1 VPEPPTDPSAEVP
14 GTGDG
19 SAGDD
24 LPGIGDVAGMAA
36 PGSQPFFQHG
46 MPVVPGGSGGA
57 ATQVELETEGLAG
70 AVDDLGGL
78 GVIHYGT
85 DSEGFDAREVAMAVG
100 RVPAKRRRGSL
111 LKRLGWGFWFALGW
125 VALVALGAILA
136 GVLPLP
142 DPNAIPAPGCTAYA
156 GPSAGHLLGCDELGR
171 DVFSRVVY
179 GARVS
184 LVVGFASIALAL
196 AVGGAAGVVA
206 GYLRGAFDSVSGV
219 LSNVLLA
226 YPYLILALA
235 IVTFWGHSEFNVTV
249 VIAIVAVAPLF
260 RVVRANT
267 IAFSER
273 DYVLAARAL
282 GSTRKRVLKTL
293 IIPDVI
299 PAAITYGLVGVALA
313 ITGEGAL
320 SYLGQSVSS
329 TTTPTWGN
337 MINEGA
343 AQISSIGSPV
353 PVNIWV
359 MLGPA
364 IAMFLFIL
372 AISVMGDRLR
382 ALLDV
387 RTNVL

>member
-1 VPEPPTDPSAEVP
+1 VPEPPIDAPADP
-14 GTGDG
+14 GTLEETGIG
-19 SAGDD
+19 VVRYETGAESFSAQATA
-24 LPGIGDVAGMAA
+24 LPGRSA
-36 PGSQPFFQHG
+36 PGS
-46 MPVVPGGSGGA
+46 
-57 ATQVELETEGLAG
+57 
-70 AVDDLGGL
+70 
-78 GVIHYGT
+78 
-85 DSEGFDAREVAMAVG
+85 
-100 RVPAKRRRGSL
+100 KRRGSIF
-111 LKRLGWGFWFALGW
+111 KRLGWVFWGSAAW
-125 VALVALGAILA
+125 VAIVILLALLA
-136 GVLPLP
+136 GVLPLSNP
-142 DPNAIPAPGCTAYA
+142 SAIPSNGCLAYA
-156 GPSAGHLLGCDELGR
+156 QPSASHLLGCDELGR
-171 DVFSRVVY
+171 DVLSRVIF
-179 GARVS
+179 GSRVS

-196 AVGGAAGVVA
+196 IVGGAAGVVA
-206 GYLRGAFDSVSGV
+206 GYIRGAFDSIAGI

-226 YPYLILALA
+226 YPYLVLALA

-282 GSTRKRVLKTL
+282 GSNRKRVLKTL

-299 PAAITYGLVGVALA
+299 PAGITYGLVGVALA

-320 SYLGQSVSS
+320 SYLGQSVPS

-359 MLGPA
+359 MIGPA
-364 IAMFLFIL
+364 LAMFLFIL
-372 AISVMGDRLR
+372 AVNIIGDRLR
-382 ALLDV
+382 SLLDV
-387 RTNVL
+387 RTGVL

>member
-1 VPEPPTDPSAEVP
+1 MAGADPLAPEGAS
-14 GTGDG
+14 
-19 SAGDD
+19 S
-24 LPGIGDVAGMAA
+24 
-36 PGSQPFFQHG
+36 PFLRQG
-46 MPVVPGGSGGA
+46 MPILPVDTEAGA
-57 ATQVELETEGLAG
+57 AQFELETQALTGTAE
-70 AVDDLGGL
+70 DLGL
-78 GVIHYGT
+78 GVVHYAT
-85 DSEGFDAREVAMAVG
+85 DSEGFDAREVAIAVG
-100 RVPAKRRRGSL
+100 RVPARRRAGSL
-111 LKRLGWGFWFALGW
+111 MKRLGWGFWVAVGW
-125 VALVALGAILA
+125 VVVVAVAAILA

-142 DPNAIPAPGCTAYA
+142 DPNAIPAPGCVAYA
-156 GPSAGHLLGCDELGR
+156 GPSASHWLGCDELGR

-196 AVGGAAGVVA
+196 AVGGLAGVIA

-226 YPYLILALA
+226 YPYLVLALA

-320 SYLGQSVSS
+320 SYLGQSVPS

-387 RTNVL
+387 RTSVL